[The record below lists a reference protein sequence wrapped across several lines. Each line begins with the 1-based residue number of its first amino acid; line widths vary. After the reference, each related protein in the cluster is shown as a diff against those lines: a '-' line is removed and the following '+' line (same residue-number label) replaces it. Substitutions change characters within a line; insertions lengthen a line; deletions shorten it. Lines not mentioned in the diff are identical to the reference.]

1 MSVFKQAAVFLLC
14 FSISLPLCAR
24 TNNSVF
30 ASISQVDNPSL
41 DAILAEQAVAVP
53 LNQIDY
59 LIASFLSRNQKCFEE
74 GDLMILGQQL
84 QNMSPAQLLA
94 VTSKEYKNP
103 TLALVLSVFFGHFGV
118 DRFYVGDIGLGI
130 VKLLSLG
137 GFGIWWIIDL
147 FVIQHH

>member
-1 MSVFKQAAVFLLC
+1 
-14 FSISLPLCAR
+14 
-24 TNNSVF
+24 
-30 ASISQVDNPSL
+30 
-41 DAILAEQAVAVP
+41 
-53 LNQIDY
+53 
-59 LIASFLSRNQKCFEE
+59 
-74 GDLMILGQQL
+74 MILGQQL